1 MPDSY
6 VFISYAGEDEFEA
19 ELLKF
24 AVETLMADIGVSA
37 WIFRQDQDRAE
48 RDIAESLKERVR
60 LSSAMIFLVSPTTL
74 ARGATQWMEL
84 AYAHAFDVP
93 TFVLLHH
100 LQYED
105 LRAPGSG
112 APPLLLEGQC
122 NAATDWRKVTEAI
135 RTLITEGAQDG
146 G

>member
-1 MPDSY
+1 MPEPY

-24 AVETLMADIGVSA
+24 AVETLLADVGVRA
-37 WIFRQDQDRAE
+37 WIFRQDQNTAE
-48 RDIAESLKERVR
+48 RDIAASLMERVR
-60 LSSAMIFLVSPTTL
+60 LSCAMIFLVSPATL
-74 ARGATQWMEL
+74 AGGATQWMEL
-84 AYAHAFDVP
+84 AYAHAFGVP

-100 LQYED
+100 LRYD
-105 LRAPGSG
+105 GLRAPGSG

-122 NAATDWRKVTEAI
+122 NAATDWRTVAGDI
-135 RTLITEGAQDG
+135 RVRITEGASDG

>member
-1 MPDSY
+1 MLKPY

-24 AVETLMADIGVSA
+24 AVEILMADIGVSA
-37 WIFRQDQDRAE
+37 WIFQQDQDRAE
-48 RDIAESLKERVR
+48 RDVAESLKERVK
-60 LSSAMIFLVSPTTL
+60 LSSSMIFLVSPTTL
-74 ARGATQWMEL
+74 ARGGTQWMEL

-93 TFVLLHH
+93 PFVLLHH

-112 APPLLLEGQC
+112 VPPLLLEGQC
-122 NAATDWRKVTEAI
+122 NAATDWRRVAEDI
-135 RTLITEGAQDG
+135 RTLIKEGA
-146 G
+146 